1 MCIRDRFDSR
11 NQSSL
16 LFRIF
21 WNNFPRTLVRVI
33 GRYEVDRKESK
44 FGFKMGKLMASF
56 QGGGYIFCEK
66 MELKRERRY
75 GEEFG

>member
-1 MCIRDRFDSR
+1 
-11 NQSSL
+11 
-16 LFRIF
+16 
-21 WNNFPRTLVRVI
+21 VI